1 MNHRN
6 NRNKKQD
13 YESAYSFSSN
23 LINTIHNAIKTDKV
37 VTIEYHSREKGLT
50 KREIEPMDI
59 VTRDGKTNLVGWCRL
74 RNDWRTFRMDRINF
88 IAIQINNGFEPREG
102 YNRADFAD
110 ANSESYSMPQKQ
122 QATTA
127 NGRPN
132 KELSFEN
139 SFGKTMTDN
148 KLNLSN
154 SENIVTYSEDEE
166 DLAM

>member
-1 MNHRN
+1 M
-6 NRNKKQD
+6 
-13 YESAYSFSSN
+13 
-23 LINTIHNAIKTDKV
+23 

-88 IAIQINNGFEPREG
+88 IAIQIKNGFEPREG

-110 ANSESYSMPQKQ
+110 ANSESFAMPQKQ
-122 QATTA
+122 QNPTA